1 MTKKAAMH
9 PALYITTLD
18 RSPLTAARLV
28 DPPEEAPAKIESV
41 VFKGSTIRSS
51 AVAVATVT
59 GQNLA
64 THCVRCEP
72 VTSGFIVDMLEERSQ
87 RGDQVILGIRVY
99 RRPGTPS
106 GLCLLRFAIGDS
118 VAIASITVRR

>member
-1 MTKKAAMH
+1 MTKKPAMQR
-9 PALYITTLD
+9 ALYATTLD
-18 RSPLTAARLV
+18 RSPLTAARV
-28 DPPEEAPAKIESV
+28 GDPPSETPAKIESV
-41 VFKGSTIRSS
+41 TLKGSTIRSS
-51 AVAVATVT
+51 GVAVATIT

-64 THCVRCEP
+64 QDGVRCEP
-72 VTSGFIVDMLEERSQ
+72 VTPGFIVDLLEERNQ
-87 RGDQVILGIRVY
+87 RDEQVILGIRVY